1 MRVAK
6 DSKSQKRNLTLPG
19 SLLKFQLMLN
29 HKLSNKSC
37 REETIFSWLL
47 CVWKVKGTKIQSRIS
62 NDWLKKVFI
71 LMTEI

>member
-19 SLLKFQLMLN
+19 SLLKYQSMLTL
-29 HKLSNKSC
+29 KLSNKSC

-47 CVWKVKGTKIQSRIS
+47 CV
-62 NDWLKKVFI
+62 
-71 LMTEI
+71 